1 MEFLQSFLRLLASRN
16 VGCYLRLGKLLSNKF
31 HFNRRTLLY
40 ISLSS
45 HTFQTPLYSRH
56 LCFSSAVINIVDFS
70 LTALSLG
77 LHEVF
82 NDFLWNQKSIQCKK
96 VNINFE
102 TCGTSCPAHTT
113 SRYWVISSHDTSIE
127 WNCHRR
133 KRGFRINT
141 YRFPKQAPKL
151 LGGYGVMLPQE
162 IFWIL
167 TPSSPLS
174 WVSESFR
181 WDIGQF
187 NSPRIKYLSNPFSR
201 FQPGKFFSIKNIFI
215 MKNLIDFRKTLE
227 TGLGP
232 RPETSH
238 YIFIWRNDRIV
249 LSVITCF

>member
-1 MEFLQSFLRLLASRN
+1 MWFFWLVVPRRVISMEFLQSFLRLLASRN

-45 HTFQTPLYSRH
+45 HTRQTPLYSRH

-77 LHEVF
+77 LHVVF
-82 NDFLWNQKSIQCKK
+82 NDFLLNQKSSQCKK

-133 KRGFRINT
+133 RRGFRINT

-151 LGGYGVMLPQE
+151 LAGTGAC
-162 IFWIL
+162 
-167 TPSSPLS
+167 
-174 WVSESFR
+174 
-181 WDIGQF
+181 
-187 NSPRIKYLSNPFSR
+187 SPRK
-201 FQPGKFFSIKNIFI
+201 
-215 MKNLIDFRKTLE
+215 
-227 TGLGP
+227 
-232 RPETSH
+232 
-238 YIFIWRNDRIV
+238 
-249 LSVITCF
+249 CFGF

>member
-1 MEFLQSFLRLLASRN
+1 MYFFWLVVPQRVISMEFLQSFLRLLASRN

-45 HTFQTPLYSRH
+45 HTRQTPLYSRY

-77 LHEVF
+77 LHVVF
-82 NDFLWNQKSIQCKK
+82 NDFLWNQKSSQCKK

-133 KRGFRINT
+133 VTIFYLTKRSHCFISNHMFLVRN
-141 YRFPKQAPKL
+141 F
-151 LGGYGVMLPQE
+151 LPYCSLKTQIE
-162 IFWIL
+162 
-167 TPSSPLS
+167 SP
-174 WVSESFR
+174 
-181 WDIGQF
+181 
-187 NSPRIKYLSNPFSR
+187 
-201 FQPGKFFSIKNIFI
+201 
-215 MKNLIDFRKTLE
+215 
-227 TGLGP
+227 
-232 RPETSH
+232 
-238 YIFIWRNDRIV
+238 
-249 LSVITCF
+249 

>member
-45 HTFQTPLYSRH
+45 HTRQTPLYSRH

-77 LHEVF
+77 LQVVF
-82 NDFLWNQKSIQCKK
+82 NDFLWNQKSSQCKK

-127 WNCHRR
+127 WNCHIRR
-133 KRGFRINT
+133 RGFRINT

-151 LGGYGVMLPQE
+151 LGGTGAC
-162 IFWIL
+162 
-167 TPSSPLS
+167 
-174 WVSESFR
+174 
-181 WDIGQF
+181 
-187 NSPRIKYLSNPFSR
+187 SPR
-201 FQPGKFFSIKNIFI
+201 KFFGF
-215 MKNLIDFRKTLE
+215 
-227 TGLGP
+227 
-232 RPETSH
+232 
-238 YIFIWRNDRIV
+238 
-249 LSVITCF
+249 